1 MAAQLLI
8 AEGHEV
14 LLHGR
19 DRSRAE
25 EALRAAPGALGA
37 VQGDVAS
44 IAQTKA
50 LAERVNEAGPM
61 VQREVAK
68 EEKGAM
74 VPVALFTYQRSRSW
88 GVMR

>member
-8 AEGHEV
+8 EEGHEV

-25 EALRAAPGALGA
+25 AALRAAPGALDA
-37 VQGDVAS
+37 VHGDVAS

-50 LAERVNEAGPM
+50 LAERVNEAGPFDA
-61 VQREVAK
+61 VIHNVTQFSGFWAVTLEQ
-68 EEKGAM
+68 
-74 VPVALFTYQRSRSW
+74 T
-88 GVMR
+88 